1 MPDTITKTPNPRPA
15 AAAKDEHPS
24 GDKRF
29 KLIDRTLKRFQYQQ
43 DALIEVLHT
52 AQEAFGFLSD
62 DLLLYVAHQ
71 LKLPASWVY
80 GVATF
85 YHFFSL
91 KPQGDHNCIVC
102 LGTACYVKQAAD
114 IVAALQKAY
123 AIEPGQTTPDHRL
136 SLNTARCLGS
146 CGLAP
151 VIVLDGN
158 VIGRVTPAL
167 ALDQVQSVV
176 AHPQPEVRETEN
188 RKRET
193 ENRIQ
198 EMENGIR

>member
-1 MPDTITKTPNPRPA
+1 MPDTSIQTPAPRS
-15 AAAKDEHPS
+15 AAKVEHPS

-62 DLLLYVAHQ
+62 DLLIYVAHQ
-71 LKLPASWVY
+71 LKLPTSWVY

-123 AIEPGQTTPDHRL
+123 AIEPGQTTHDHQL

-167 ALDQVQSVV
+167 ALDQVQAVV
-176 AHPQPEVRETEN
+176 ANGQVEVRKTEN
-188 RKRET
+188 GKRET
-193 ENRIQ
+193 ELA
-198 EMENGIR
+198 